1 MPEKRL
7 TLPQPRI
14 GLGLAALGRP
24 GYINLGH
31 GEDMPDD
38 RGVEAM
44 RAHCHAMLDAAWRHG
59 VRYVD
64 AARSYGRAE
73 AFLGDWL
80 AGRPEPQRP
89 TVGSK
94 WGYTYTAGWRVDAD
108 VHEVKEHSREVLDR
122 QWDETRQALGFPPAL
137 YQIHSATLDSGV
149 LENAAVL
156 DRLGELRDQGVAVGL
171 TTSGP
176 AQAET
181 LGRAMAVEIDGR
193 PLFAAVQ
200 ATANLLEPSVLGQLE
215 KASEAGMAVIVKEAV
230 ANGRLTSRNDR
241 QGDTAAMKTLDAV
254 AGRHGVGRD
263 AIAIAWLLDHP
274 FVDMV
279 LSGAG
284 NETQLVANLRA
295 SAVSLA
301 PADRRALAAL
311 AESAGSYWKT
321 RSGLGWN

>member
-1 MPEKRL
+1 MTRKRL
-7 TLPQPRI
+7 DLPLPRI

-31 GEDMPDD
+31 GEDMPDGRD
-38 RGVEAM
+38 VEAM
-44 RAHCHAMLDAAWRHG
+44 RGHCHAMLDAAWQRG
-59 VRYVD
+59 IRYVD

-80 AGRPEPQRP
+80 ADRPDGQRP

-94 WGYTYTAGWRVDAD
+94 WGYTYTAAWRVSAD

-122 QWDETRQALGFPPAL
+122 QWDETLESLGFSPAL

-156 DRLGELRDQGVAVGL
+156 ERLAELRDQGVAIGL

-176 AQAET
+176 AQAQT
-181 LGRAMAVEIDGR
+181 LARAMEIEIDGR
-193 PLFAAVQ
+193 PLFDAVQ
-200 ATANLLEPSVLGQLE
+200 ATANLFEPSVLRQLE
-215 KASEAGMAVIVKEAV
+215 QASEAGMAVIIKEAV
-230 ANGRLTSRNDR
+230 ANGRLTARNDR
-241 QGDTAAMKTLDAV
+241 AEDAAAMQSLDEV
-254 AGRHGVGRD
+254 ATRHGVGRD

-274 FVDMV
+274 CVDMV

-284 NETQLVANLRA
+284 NEAQLASNLRA
-295 SAVSLA
+295 LDVTLA
-301 PADRRALAAL
+301 PTHREALAAL
-311 AESAGSYWKT
+311 AERPDSYWQT
-321 RSGLGWN
+321 RGGLDWN